1 MTAHYFFPGFLSAQN
16 IVQVIEGKIIW
27 KWSEGKQ
34 KFLPTGGKIT
44 VNVRRKSRGNLF
56 WFEVRAWFELA
67 RVRII
72 RSQLYVQSNN
82 RIKEIKS

>member
-34 KFLPTGGKIT
+34 KFLPTEGKIT
-44 VNVRRKSRGNLF
+44 VN
-56 WFEVRAWFELA
+56 E
-67 RVRII
+67 
-72 RSQLYVQSNN
+72 
-82 RIKEIKS
+82 